1 MFTRFFLTFFFILS
15 FSIVGSQL
23 AISFENNINYS
34 SILKH
39 TFNDVKNLVNQA
51 NQKKLNSTKINII
64 IELDSLL
71 SDEIKLNF
79 TNKKLSI
86 LAKDEKSAS
95 DGIYYFLQDKLNI
108 LFYHPKETSFNNI
121 NLVINDFNET
131 ISPKFKMRGYHLH
144 TTHPIEL
151 SDYILDESYGEEGIK
166 EIKTYVDWLARNG
179 QNYFEFVLL
188 ESVKLKKWIPYFKQI
203 EEYGHERGIILGL
216 NVTLNHIQQKVFTL
230 YKKWP
235 NSWKSKKSQVLKNI
249 ELINQ
254 IKWDYWI
261 IDFKTHEFSS
271 DNSDK
276 ITRYKKLIF
285 EELTKRG
292 VKFADKYHVVNK
304 PDPLEN
310 PTDTNLLSFISQTTG
325 LIHTVFFYSLVDK
338 KAPVYQVENFKHLTS
353 KLLNSKKYRET
364 WYYPESAY
372 WVTFDN
378 SVPLM
383 LTPYLNARIDDINFV
398 DSIGV
403 SGHSTFSSGWE
414 WGYWLF
420 DWSIA
425 NWTWNKKTV
434 NTPYELLEKVTANK
448 KLTKQF
454 TKLSDLQNTYIKDSN
469 LIQYMDAQA
478 ATDELPTWIFNKEF
492 HPRPKYSYKYI
503 RNKANQAELEEVKQD
518 VQLIDRYIS
527 KSNDI
532 LASIDTSNIDITSKE
547 LLLGYKITVLRAEH
561 KKHTLNYIIAKN
573 QKKSKQELEK
583 LLNQA
588 VSVREQAQKIVDEQ
602 ENIYRYPYDI
612 IGTKRKN
619 KTAYRYGYLYT
630 VSDLYFWEREE
641 LQAKKNKYSAWYK
654 KINSFLRISGVIN

>member
-1 MFTRFFLTFFFILS
+1 MRKKLLLLALIIFSLKLSAQLTINIEADFNYGSILEYTIQDIKKILIETNQNITKKKTIEVFCS
-15 FSIVGSQL
+15 LDENLSDSIYL
-23 AISFENNINYS
+23 DYKNNILKITAS
-34 SILKH
+34 S
-39 TFNDVKNLVNQA
+39 
-51 NQKKLNSTKINII
+51 
-64 IELDSLL
+64 
-71 SDEIKLNF
+71 
-79 TNKKLSI
+79 
-86 LAKDEKSAS
+86 EKSMA

-108 LFYHPKETSFNNI
+108 LFYHPKETGYFNVNI
-121 NLVINDFNET
+121 NLTAFNT
-131 ISPKFKMRGYHLH
+131 SIYPKFKIRGYHMH

-151 SDYILDESYGEEGIK
+151 SDYILDHTYGEKGIEEVK
-166 EIKTYVDWLARNG
+166 HYIDWLARNG

-188 ESVKLKKWIPYFKQI
+188 ESVKLKKWIPYFKTI
-203 EEYGHERGIILGL
+203 EEYAHQRGIVLGL
-216 NVTLNHIQQKVFTL
+216 NVTLHHIQQKVFTL
-230 YKKWP
+230 YKNWP
-235 NSWKSKKSQVLKNI
+235 NSWKSKKKQILKNI
-249 ELINQ
+249 ETLNQ
-254 IKWDYWI
+254 LKWDYWV
-261 IDFKTHEFSS
+261 IDFKTHEFSK

-285 EELTKRG
+285 DELTKRN

-304 PDPLEN
+304 PDPLAN
-310 PTDTNLLSFISQTTG
+310 PDTSLLSFISKTTG
-325 LIHTVFFYSLVDK
+325 LIHTVMFYSLVDE
-338 KAPVYQVENFKHLTS
+338 KAPVYEVENFQHSIS

-403 SGHSTFSSGWE
+403 AGHSTFTSGWE

-425 NWTWNKKTV
+425 NWTWNKNKPQNKYDFVEKIT
-434 NTPYELLEKVTANK
+434 NNNELTE
-448 KLTKQF
+448 QF
-454 TKLSDLQNTYIKDSN
+454 SLLADLQNTFIKDSN

-503 RNKANQAELEEVKQD
+503 RNKATPGELNEVKQD
-518 VQLIDRYIS
+518 INTMTNFVNQ
-527 KSNDI
+527 SNNI
-532 LASIDTSNIDITSKE
+532 LEKIDTNNLNLPSKE
-547 LLLGYKITVLRAEH
+547 LFYGYCITVLRAQH
-561 KKHTLNYIIAKN
+561 KIHTLNYLIHKN
-573 QKKSKQELEK
+573 QKSDKETLKAILNKAKKVREEAQLIVRKQE
-583 LLNQA
+583 
-588 VSVREQAQKIVDEQ
+588 
-602 ENIYRYPYDI
+602 ENYRYPYDI
-612 IGTKRKN
+612 IAVKRKN

-641 LQAKKNKYSAWYK
+641 LQAKKNKYNAWYK